1 MLKNAV
7 LSLFLTLS
15 FFCTTYAEAK
25 IDILPR
31 MVVVDSRDKS
41 GELTI
46 LNMSD
51 QATAYRIELLSMR
64 QNTEG
69 VYTELDTPLSPF
81 FDPSQHVR
89 FSPRQFTLPPNGRQ
103 KIRVSVRRP
112 KDLPEGDY
120 RFHVRASEVPVAKE
134 NKHDYTTQDEEI
146 EGQQL
151 SIAVNIAVAIP
162 VVVRSGK
169 NDLSGEMK
177 NFTLLSEK
185 DTENG
190 RPQLH
195 FETHREGNIS
205 LLGRFSLYWTP
216 EGGKKERI
224 GYISNLNIFS
234 EVDYRKTKLNLSAMP
249 SGNGKLIAELKDIVT
264 GNILHEAT
272 LK

>member
-1 MLKNAV
+1 MLKNAA
-7 LSLFLTLS
+7 LSLLLVFLTS
-15 FFCTTYAEAK
+15 YTTIAEAR

-31 MVVVDSRDKS
+31 MVVVDSRNKS

-51 QATAYRIELLSMR
+51 EATAYRIELLSMR
-64 QNTEG
+64 QDTEG
-69 VYTELDTPLSPF
+69 VYTELEAPLSPF
-81 FDPSQHVR
+81 FDPEDHVR

-103 KIRVSVRRP
+103 KIRVSIRRP

-120 RFHVRASEVPVAKE
+120 RFHVRATEVPLERKPSY
-134 NKHDYTTQDEEI
+134 DYAEQEDI
-146 EGQQL
+146 KGQHL

-169 NDLSGEMK
+169 AEISGEMK
-177 NFTLLSEK
+177 NFTLLSESET
-185 DTENG
+185 DNG
-190 RPQLH
+190 RPQIL
-195 FETHREGNIS
+195 FETHRQGNVS
-205 LLGRFSLYWTP
+205 LLGKFSLFWTP

-234 EVDYRKTKLNLSAMP
+234 EVDHRKTKLNLSKMP
-249 SGNGKLIAELKDIVT
+249 TGNGKLVAELKDVVT
-264 GNILHEAT
+264 GKVLHEAT